1 MILYHSSYTKIDK
14 FELPYNGLHLGS
26 LKSSIEA
33 GLRKAYKY
41 DSDVYIHK
49 CSCFINPHNT
59 IKEIYDD
66 LGEDWQ
72 SALEDIKQHN
82 KHWIRYTN
90 KYEPSV
96 KKSYLTN
103 NAELVIILQVT
114 QMTKQEAEDLLETL
128 EEY

>member
-1 MILYHSSYTKIDK
+1 MVLYHSSYTKIDK
-14 FELPYNGLHLGS
+14 FELPCNGLHLGS
-26 LKSSIEA
+26 LKSSVEA
-33 GLRKAYKY
+33 GLRKTYKY
-41 DSDVYIHK
+41 DSNVYIHK

-59 IKEIYDD
+59 IQEIYDD

-72 SALEDIKQHN
+72 SALEDLKQHN
-82 KHWIRYTN
+82 RHWIRYTN

-103 NAELVIILQVT
+103 NVELVTVLEVT

>member
-1 MILYHSSYTKIDK
+1 MSISTNVLA
-14 FELPYNGLHLGS
+14 S
-26 LKSSIEA
+26 LT
-33 GLRKAYKY
+33 
-41 DSDVYIHK
+41 
-49 CSCFINPHNT
+49 HNT

-72 SALEDIKQHN
+72 SALEDLKQHN

-103 NAELVIILQVT
+103 NVELVTVLEVT

-128 EEY
+128 ENY

>member
-1 MILYHSSYTKIDK
+1 MILYHSSSTKIDK
-14 FELPYNGLHLGS
+14 FELAYNGLHLGS
-26 LKSSIEA
+26 LKSSVEA

-41 DSDVYIHK
+41 KSDVYIHK
-49 CSCFINPHNT
+49 CFCFINPHNT
-59 IKEIYDD
+59 IKGTYDD

-72 SALEDIKQHN
+72 SALEDLKQHN

-103 NAELVIILQVT
+103 NVELVTVLEVT

>member
-41 DSDVYIHK
+41 DSSVYIHK

-59 IKEIYDD
+59 IQEIYDD

-72 SALEDIKQHN
+72 SALEDLKQHS

-103 NAELVIILQVT
+103 NVELVTVLEVT

>member
-14 FELPYNGLHLGS
+14 FELPCNGLHLGS

-33 GLRKAYKY
+33 GLLKAYKY

-49 CSCFINPHNT
+49 CSCFINPHKT
-59 IKEIYDD
+59 IQEIYDD

-72 SALEDIKQHN
+72 SALEDLKQHN
-82 KHWIRYTN
+82 RHWIRYTN
-90 KYEPSV
+90 NYEPSV

-103 NAELVIILQVT
+103 NVELVTVLEVT
-114 QMTKQEAEDLLETL
+114 QMTKQQAEDLLETL
-128 EEY
+128 ENY

>member
-1 MILYHSSYTKIDK
+1 MILYHSSYTKIGK
-14 FELPYNGLHLGS
+14 FELPCNGLHLGS
-26 LKSSIEA
+26 LKSSIEV

-41 DSDVYIHK
+41 DSNVYIHK

-59 IKEIYDD
+59 IQEIYDD

-72 SALEDIKQHN
+72 SALEDLKQHN
-82 KHWIRYTN
+82 RHWIRYTN

-103 NAELVIILQVT
+103 NVELVTVLEVT
-114 QMTKQEAEDLLETL
+114 QMTKQQAENLLETL
-128 EEY
+128 ENY

>member
-14 FELPYNGLHLGS
+14 FELPCNGLHLGS

-41 DSDVYIHK
+41 DFDVYIHK

-59 IKEIYDD
+59 IQEIYDD

-72 SALEDIKQHN
+72 SALEDLEQHN
-82 KHWIRYTN
+82 KHWIKYTN
-90 KYEPSV
+90 KYEPSLHE
-96 KKSYLTN
+96 SYLTN
-103 NAELVIILQVT
+103 NVELVTVLEVT

-128 EEY
+128 ENY

>member
-14 FELPYNGLHLGS
+14 FELPCNGLHLGS
-26 LKSSIEA
+26 LKSSVEA

-41 DSDVYIHK
+41 DYDVYIHK

-59 IKEIYDD
+59 IQEIYDD

-72 SALEDIKQHN
+72 SALGDLKQHK
-82 KHWIRYTN
+82 KHWVRYTN

-103 NAELVIILQVT
+103 NVELVTVLEVT
-114 QMTKQEAEDLLETL
+114 QMTKQEVEDLLETL
-128 EEY
+128 EVN

>member
-1 MILYHSSYTKIDK
+1 MVLYHSSYTKIDK
-14 FELPYNGLHLGS
+14 FELPCNGLHLGS

-33 GLRKAYKY
+33 GLRKVYKY

-59 IKEIYDD
+59 IKESYDD

-72 SALEDIKQHN
+72 SALEDLKQHN

-103 NAELVIILQVT
+103 NVDLVTVLEVT

-128 EEY
+128 ENY

>member
-14 FELPYNGLHLGS
+14 FELPCNGLHLGS

-33 GLRKAYKY
+33 GLRKVYKY

-49 CSCFINPHNT
+49 CSCFINPYNT
-59 IKEIYDD
+59 IKESYDD

-72 SALEDIKQHN
+72 SALEDLKQHN

-103 NAELVIILQVT
+103 NVDLVTVLEVT

-128 EEY
+128 ENY